1 MTRRKMK
8 MTRRKMKM
16 TRTRRRRTTRTRKI
30 EFRFFFLDP
39 YGEFPDP

>member
-16 TRTRRRRTTRTRKI
+16 TRTRRRRTTRKI
-30 EFRFFFLDP
+30 ELKFFSLDP